1 MQRKIITLIFALL
14 TACVFS
20 AALRAA
26 EVDLLD
32 KIGQKIEQHAVIRAE
47 FTQTKQMQALKRP
60 LITTGKMT
68 YSRRHGILWQ
78 ILQPY
83 NISYVLGE
91 DKIIEINA
99 NGLRK
104 ERGFRDVP
112 GLAQVGRVFRAIL
125 GANASALH
133 TYFDVT
139 AQGDTEKWKLVLIP
153 RQQQLL
159 KSLSLIELSGGEF
172 IEAIIIT
179 EASGDT
185 ATLRFRKTLA
195 TTDLIDS
202 ELQLLATPISGSKN
216 TP

>member
-1 MQRKIITLIFALL
+1 MQRKIITLALALL
-14 TACVFS
+14 TVVFS
-20 AALRAA
+20 STAVSAA
-26 EVDLLD
+26 EVDLLN
-32 KIGQKIEQHAVIRAE
+32 KIGHKIEQHAVIRAE

-60 LITTGKMT
+60 LITTGKLT
-68 YSRRHGILWQ
+68 YSRSYGVLWQ

-91 DKIIEINA
+91 DKIIEIDA

-104 ERGFRDVP
+104 ERSFRDVP

-125 GANASALH
+125 GANVSALN
-133 TYFDVT
+133 TYFEVT
-139 AQGDTEKWKLVLIP
+139 AQGDTDKWKLALIP

-159 KSLSLIELSGGEF
+159 KSLSLIELSGGQFVET
-172 IEAIIIT
+172 IIIT

-185 ATLRFRKTLA
+185 ATLRFRKTLGA
-195 TTDLIDS
+195 TDLIDT
-202 ELQLLATPISGSKN
+202 ELQLFSTPTASLKT